1 MAETSIT
8 PSLALSLAGDV
19 ATVRLTRPEVH
30 NALDEALVG
39 NLAQAFQKLSVTE
52 AVRVVV
58 LEAEGKSFCAGGDI
72 GWMRRA
78 AELPPD
84 DNRRDAMQWAV
95 MLDAVE
101 RCAKPVV
108 AMVQGAALGGGVGLI
123 AACDVVIASDEATFA
138 LSEVRLGLIPAVIG
152 PYLAAAMG
160 VRACRRYVLTGERFD
175 AREAFRLG
183 LVHAVVTSD
192 RLGDAR
198 DRMVEALRRGGPKAQ
213 GDAKELLRVLADTPP
228 GPDLMRWTTAR
239 LSEIRCGD
247 EAREGLAAFVE
258 KRKPGWGG

>member
-1 MAETSIT
+1 MAETS
-8 PSLALSLAGDV
+8 LHLSLAGDV

-30 NALDEALVG
+30 NALDELLIG
-39 NLAQAFQKLSVTE
+39 NLAQTFQKLSVTD

-58 LEAEGKSFCAGGDI
+58 LEAEGKSFCAGGDA
-72 GWMRRA
+72 GWLRRA

-84 DNRRDAMQWAV
+84 DNRRDAMQMAV

-108 AMVQGAALGGGVGLI
+108 AVVQGAALGGGLGLV
-123 AACDVVIASDEATFA
+123 AACDVAIASDEASFGLT
-138 LSEVRLGLIPAVIG
+138 EVRLGLIPAVIG
-152 PYLAAAMG
+152 PYIAAAMG
-160 VRACRRYVLTGERFD
+160 VRACRRYALTGERFD
-175 AREAFRLG
+175 AREALRLG
-183 LVHAVVTSD
+183 LVHAVVVPD

-198 DRMVEALRRGGPKAQ
+198 DRMVEALRKGGPKAQ

-239 LSEIRCGD
+239 LAEIRSGD
-247 EAREGLAAFVE
+247 EAHEGLTAFLE
-258 KRKPGWGG
+258 KRKPGWG